1 METVMSSKAR
11 ITLLVAYGNR
21 TAVFILFLR
30 LYRCNLILPPRRN
43 WHPFDKMLVSD
54 VPEAFK
60 LNPQFGKN
68 ARHSKF
74 LPVA

>member
-1 METVMSSKAR
+1 METVMSNKAR
-11 ITLLVAYGNR
+11 TILLVAYGNR
-21 TAVFILFLR
+21 TAVLVLFLR

-43 WHPFDKMLVSD
+43 WHPFGKILVSD
-54 VPEAFK
+54 VPEAFA